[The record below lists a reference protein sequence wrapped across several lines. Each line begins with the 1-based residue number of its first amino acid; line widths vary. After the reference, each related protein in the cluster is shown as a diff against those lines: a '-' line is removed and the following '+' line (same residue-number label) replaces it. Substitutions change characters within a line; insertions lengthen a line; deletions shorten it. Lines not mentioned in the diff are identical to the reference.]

1 MCESGV
7 NIYREREKHWE
18 IFQRLREIIPAAGRR
33 GAGVSEGFWGTEKVQ
48 NLHKASEQSRY

>member
-7 NIYREREKHWE
+7 KHWE
-18 IFQRLREIIPAAGRR
+18 IFQRLQEIIPAGHR
-33 GAGVSEGFWGTEKVQ
+33 GAGVSEGFWGTERVQ